1 MRITLA
7 ALLAALVCACGSA
20 GGGGALRELGP
31 VFAEPARF
39 NGRTFEG
46 EVYIV
51 ADRADPSLYR
61 LSQTEDGAQWF
72 ALQNG
77 AQQRLQDWY
86 HLNPGHRILARGL
99 LRPTPCGERNA
110 CAEGEA
116 RFTIMNL
123 QILRRPG
130 Q

>member
-1 MRITLA
+1 MRYAIA
-7 ALLAALVCACGSA
+7 ALFLLGAAACGST
-20 GGGGALRELGP
+20 GGGGTLRALGP
-31 VFAEPARF
+31 VYAEPMSF

-46 EVYIV
+46 EVYVV
-51 ADRADPSLYR
+51 ADRANPEIYR
-61 LSQTEDGAQWF
+61 LSETEDGAQWF
-72 ALQNG
+72 ALQAG

-86 HLNPGHRILARGL
+86 HLNPGHRFLARGL
-99 LRPTPCGERNA
+99 IRPTPCGERNS